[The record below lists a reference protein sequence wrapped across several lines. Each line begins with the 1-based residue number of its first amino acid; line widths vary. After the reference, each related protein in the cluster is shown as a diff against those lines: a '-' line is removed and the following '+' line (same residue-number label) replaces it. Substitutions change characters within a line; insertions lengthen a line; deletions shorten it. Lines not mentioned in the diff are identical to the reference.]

1 MAAMWRPSAAGSL
14 QLPSAALLKRSNKFL
29 QILQPKNWVL
39 CEEELGTKTPGDIM
53 PQAFDTNRSRL
64 QISSQLFL
72 CYSSSQG
79 SYVKNGSE
87 QKRPG
92 LIIPLYSREHSKALR
107 NQKSRSGEREVGEPF
122 PEDRRGTSE
131 MTSVPT
137 ANWSLS
143 SRWNSS
149 LGEPWGQALGA
160 PAGNASAPAAANF
173 SNQFVQP
180 SWRIALWSL
189 AYGAVVAVA
198 IFGNLIV
205 IWIILAHKRMR
216 TVTNYFLVNLA
227 FSDASM
233 AAFNTL
239 INFIYALHSEWYFGE
254 AYCRFHN
261 FFPITAVF
269 ASIYSMTAIA
279 VDRYHVIVIVL
290 VYCFPLLVMG
300 ITYSIVGITLW
311 GGEIPGDTSDKYH
324 EQLKAK
330 RKTTEVNNKQD
341 LDKWSLNEIE
351 VSPVTH
357 SRSYLQKKTVH
368 EVVKMMIVVVLTF
381 AICWLPYHTYF
392 IVTGIYQQLN
402 RWKYI
407 QQIYLASFWLA
418 MSSTMYNPIIYCC
431 LNKRLPLNRGMLNRK
446 LRGHLSSYSISVAKY
461 ERRIVFNQFN
471 KTSAKQTLTALPT
484 NSIRGKGKA
493 CGWLSPGIFLSR
505 FRAGFKRA
513 FRWCPFIEVSSHD
526 ELELKAARFHP
537 TRQSSLYAVSRME
550 SSMTV
555 VLDDGEN
562 SHASRKKKA
571 ALRDVSFN
579 GCSRRNSKSI
589 SAASSFLSSPHT
601 SADDYS

>member
-1 MAAMWRPSAAGSL
+1 
-14 QLPSAALLKRSNKFL
+14 
-29 QILQPKNWVL
+29 
-39 CEEELGTKTPGDIM
+39 
-53 PQAFDTNRSRL
+53 
-64 QISSQLFL
+64 
-72 CYSSSQG
+72 
-79 SYVKNGSE
+79 
-87 QKRPG
+87 
-92 LIIPLYSREHSKALR
+92 
-107 NQKSRSGEREVGEPF
+107 
-122 PEDRRGTSE
+122 

-137 ANWSLS
+137 ANWNVSLAAAG
-143 SRWNSS
+143 N
-149 LGEPWGQALGA
+149 PWGQALGA
-160 PAGNASAPAAANF
+160 PAGNASPPVASSAANF

-189 AYGAVVAVA
+189 AYGGVVAVA
-198 IFGNLIV
+198 VFGNLIV

-279 VDRYHVIVIVL
+279 VDRYMAIIDPLKPRLSATATKVVIGSIWILAFLLAFPQCLYSITKVMPGRTLCYVAWPGGPKQHFTYHVIVIVL

-311 GGEIPGDTSDKYH
+311 GGEIPGDTSNKYH

-330 RKTTEVNNKQD
+330 RKTFVQTSSRLENNCYPRGLHKD
-341 LDKWSLNEIE
+341 M
-351 VSPVTH
+351 
-357 SRSYLQKKTVH
+357 
-368 EVVKMMIVVVLTF
+368 VVKMMIVVVLTF
-381 AICWLPYHTYF
+381 AICWLPYHIYF
-392 IVTGIYQQLN
+392 MVTGIYQQLN

-431 LNKRLPLNRGMLNRK
+431 LNKR
-446 LRGHLSSYSISVAKY
+446 
-461 ERRIVFNQFN
+461 
-471 KTSAKQTLTALPT
+471 
-484 NSIRGKGKA
+484 
-493 CGWLSPGIFLSR
+493 

-513 FRWCPFIEVSSHD
+513 FRWCPFIEVSSYD

-555 VLDDGEN
+555 VFDTNDGDN
-562 SHASRKKKA
+562 THASRKKRA
-571 ALRDVSFN
+571 APRDTSFN
-579 GCSRRNSKSI
+579 GCSRRNSKTVST
-589 SAASSFLSSPHT
+589 ASSLISSLHT